1 MFRVTKSEVGKRTII
16 TIDGQ
21 LSGAYIEVV
30 EICCNQAVMEG
41 RPIDVFLHDVLTIDD
56 SGRALLTRLVGKG
69 VRLLAAGV
77 YTSYV
82 VRDLLSA
89 GSQASSA
96 SHSPVAGA
104 RGEKISPKSEGEGSG
119 ANVKS

>member
-21 LSGAYIEVV
+21 LSGDYIEVV
-30 EICCNQAVMEG
+30 EICCKQAISEG
-41 RPIDVFLHDVLTIDD
+41 RPIDVFLHDVLIIDE
-56 SGRALLTRLVGKG
+56 SGRALLTRLANQG

-82 VRDLLSA
+82 VRDLVAA
-89 GSQASSA
+89 GSSSA
-96 SHSPVAGA
+96 SRAGA
-104 RGEKISPKSEGEGSG
+104 SGEKIRRGP
-119 ANVKS
+119 V